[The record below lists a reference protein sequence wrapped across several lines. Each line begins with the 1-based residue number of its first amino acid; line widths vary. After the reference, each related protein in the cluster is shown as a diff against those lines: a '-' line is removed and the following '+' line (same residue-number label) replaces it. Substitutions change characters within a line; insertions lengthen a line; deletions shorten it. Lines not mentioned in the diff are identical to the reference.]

1 MAEVPSP
8 EVTQSQGVS
17 RDPGAERPLDPDATR
32 APDPALMGSGTG
44 FASGQILSGQVSG
57 QSPSQIPAQL
67 KTWGN
72 FQLLQL
78 LGRGGFG
85 EVYRAWD
92 PVLER
97 EVALKLLL
105 PRGLDAEQEFTAILA
120 EARAMAKVHHSNI
133 VPVYGVDRREGRVGF
148 WSEFVRGQ
156 TLNALIAA
164 QGVMDEQAAAR
175 TGACLCEALGA
186 VHAAGLLHRD
196 IKPGNA
202 MRDESGRVLLMDF
215 GLSQNLLAGSG
226 WSGTPAY
233 MAPEVAAGQAATVQ
247 SDLFSLGVLL
257 RFLTTGV
264 VTPAAVVPARLAGIV
279 RRATEADPR
288 MRYASAAQMGAELAK
303 LTQASQAAVQAAVQP
318 DTRSWR
324 EKRKQEKREEEERKK
339 KDRGPLRRLYPLIG
353 LAITLWFVFG
363 QHWWAKIHEAG
374 VSVTQPGYQDT
385 LAANEALKRYDI
397 QGYTDKA
404 IALYELALRRTPDDA
419 LAEAGLARAY
429 WRKYLDTSEAKWAD
443 SANLAVTKAM
453 AMNSN
458 LAPVQM
464 TAGAMHADQNKFDV
478 GLQELEKAVELD
490 PNSAEAHGALGR
502 AYRQQNRMED
512 AKKEY
517 EQAIDL
523 DDDDWRWP
531 YLLGAMQIDT
541 GKFGDAEESL
551 KTALEKTPENARVE
565 YDLGLVYLKEDRLD
579 DARETLEK
587 SLKRDPRADT
597 MMALG
602 NVNFRQHDFES
613 AIAAYKRATEAA
625 PEQYDAWGNLAEVYA
640 VSGEHRD
647 AAAAAYKK
655 AAALAEE
662 QRKHTPGD
670 TYVISS
676 LGKYY
681 ASLHDEARAVPLLRR
696 AIALAS
702 KDPDVAERVAEAYEV
717 LGRRKEAIE
726 FLTKA
731 LQLGYSANYA
741 KASPALKSLRSDPDA
756 PPAIRETGSS
766 K

>member
-8 EVTQSQGVS
+8 EVTQSQSIS
-17 RDPGAERPLDPDATR
+17 RDSGAARPFDPDATR
-32 APDPALMGSGTG
+32 APDANLMGSETASEPGQS
-44 FASGQILSGQVSG
+44 SGQPASRT
-57 QSPSQIPAQL
+57 PAQL

-105 PRGLDAEQEFTAILA
+105 PRGLDPEQEFTAILA
-120 EARAMAKVHHSNI
+120 EARAMARVHHANI

-156 TLNALIAA
+156 TLNAFIAA
-164 QGVMDEQAAAR
+164 QGAMDERAAAQ
-175 TGACLCEALGA
+175 TGVALCDALGA

-202 MRDESGRVLLMDF
+202 MRDENGRILLMDF

-233 MAPEVAAGQAATVQ
+233 MAPEIAAGQAATVQ
-247 SDLFSLGVLL
+247 GDLYSMGVLL
-257 RFLTTGV
+257 RFLTTGSA
-264 VTPAAVVPARLAGIV
+264 TPAAAVPQRLAAIV

-288 MRYASAAQMGAELAK
+288 LRHASAAQMGAELAG
-303 LTQASQAAVQAAVQP
+303 LARTLQEAEQVEP
-318 DTRSWR
+318 RRSPKDR
-324 EKRKQEKREEEERKK
+324 GDKKKERQK
-339 KDRGPLRRLYPLIG
+339 KDRGPLSKLYPIVPLV
-353 LAITLWFVFG
+353 LVFWFIFG

-374 VSVTQPGYQDT
+374 MSVARPGYQDT
-385 LAANEALKRYDI
+385 LAANEALARYDI
-397 QGYTDKA
+397 PGNTDKA
-404 IALYELALRRTPDDA
+404 IALYESALKRTPDDA

-429 WRKYLDTSEAKWAD
+429 WRKYLDTSDAQWVN
-443 SANLAVTKAM
+443 SANQAITKAM
-453 AMNSN
+453 TMNAN

-464 TAGAMHADQNKFDV
+464 TAGMIHADQGKFDV
-478 GLQELEKAVELD
+478 GLQELQKATELD
-490 PNSAEAHGALGR
+490 PNSADAHGALGE
-502 AYRQQNRMED
+502 AYRQQGRLD
-512 AKKEY
+512 GAKKEY

-523 DDDDWRWP
+523 DDDNWRWP

-541 GKFGDAEESL
+541 GKFSDAEASL
-551 KTALEKTPENARVE
+551 KKALEKTPENARVL

-579 DARETLEK
+579 DARKTFEK
-587 SLKRDPRADT
+587 SLKLDPGANT
-597 MMALG
+597 MMAQG
-602 NVNFRQHDFES
+602 DVFYRQNDFAS
-613 AIAAYKRATEAA
+613 AIATYKRAVDAA
-625 PEQYDAWGNLAEVYA
+625 PGQFDAWGNLAETYI
-640 VSGEHRD
+640 
-647 AAAAAYKK
+647 AAGKRETQATEAFQK

-662 QRKHTPGD
+662 ERKRTPD
-670 TYVISS
+670 DSYTISM

-681 ASLHDEARAVPLLRR
+681 ASLHNETRALPLLRK
-696 AIALAS
+696 AIALAP

-717 LGRRKEAIE
+717 LGRRKDALES
-726 FLTKA
+726 LTKA
-731 LQLGYSANYA
+731 LQLGYPANYA
-741 KASPALKSLRSDPDA
+741 KASPTFKSLRRDPDA

>member
-8 EVTQSQGVS
+8 EVTQSQSLS
-17 RDPGAERPLDPDATR
+17 RDLGAARPSDPDATR
-32 APDPALMGSGTG
+32 APDSALMRSETG
-44 FASGQILSGQVSG
+44 FAPGQKSG
-57 QSPSQIPAQL
+57 QSPSQTPAQL

-105 PRGLDAEQEFTAILA
+105 PRGLDPEQEFTAILA
-120 EARAMAKVHHSNI
+120 EARAMARVHHANI
-133 VPVYGVDRREGRVGF
+133 VPVHGVDRREGRVGF

-156 TLNALIAA
+156 TLNAFIAA
-164 QGVMDEQAAAR
+164 QGVMDERAAAQA
-175 TGACLCEALGA
+175 GAALCDALGA

-202 MRDESGRVLLMDF
+202 MRDENGRVLLMDF

-233 MAPEVAAGQAATVQ
+233 MAPEIAAGQAATVQ
-247 SDLFSLGVLL
+247 GDLYSMGVLL
-257 RFLTTGV
+257 RFLTTGS
-264 VTPAAVVPARLAGIV
+264 VTPAAAVPPRLGAIV
-279 RRATEADPR
+279 RRATEVDPR
-288 MRYASAAQMGAELAK
+288 MRYASAVQMGAELAE
-303 LTQASQAAVQAAVQP
+303 LAQP
-318 DTRSWR
+318 RREAEPQEPRSRLKDRR
-324 EKRKQEKREEEERKK
+324 EEKRERQE
-339 KDRGPLRRLYPLIG
+339 KDRRPFWRLYPIVA
-353 LAITLWFVFG
+353 LALAFWFIFG

-374 VSVTQPGYQDT
+374 TSAARPGYQDT
-385 LAANEALKRYDI
+385 LAANEALARYDI
-397 QGYTDKA
+397 PGNTDKA
-404 IALYELALRRTPDDA
+404 IALYGSALKRTPDDA

-429 WRKYLDTSEAKWAD
+429 WRKYLDTSEAQWAD
-443 SANLAVTKAM
+443 SANQAVTKAM
-453 AMNSN
+453 TMNAS
-458 LAPVQM
+458 LALVQM
-464 TAGAMHADQNKFDV
+464 TAGAMHVDQGKFDV
-478 GLQELEKAVELD
+478 GLEELQKAVQFD
-490 PNSAEAHGALGR
+490 PNSAEVHGALGR
-502 AYRQQNRMED
+502 AYSQQGRMDD

-523 DDDDWRWP
+523 DDDNWRWP

-541 GKFGDAEESL
+541 GKFSDAEASL
-551 KTALEKTPENARVE
+551 KRALEKTHENARVL

-579 DARETLEK
+579 DARGTFEK
-587 SLKRDPRADT
+587 SLKLDPRADT

-602 NVNFRQHDFES
+602 SVYFRQDNFES
-613 AIAAYKRATEAA
+613 AIATYERAVGVA
-625 PEQYDAWGNLAEVYA
+625 PKQFDAWGNLAETYI
-640 VSGEHRD
+640 
-647 AAAAAYKK
+647 AAGKHETQAAEAFQK

-662 QRKHTPGD
+662 ERKRTPND
-670 TYVISS
+670 SYTVSM

-681 ASLHDEARAVPLLRR
+681 SSLHNETRALPLLRK
-696 AIALAS
+696 AIALTP

-717 LGRRKEAIE
+717 LGRRKDALE
-726 FLTKA
+726 FITKA

-741 KASPALKSLRSDPDA
+741 KASPTFKSLRLDPDA

>member
-1 MAEVPSP
+1 MADVPSP

-17 RDPGAERPLDPDATR
+17 RDLGAARPLEPDATR
-32 APDPALMGSGTG
+32 APDPALMGSETG
-44 FASGQILSGQVSG
+44 IAPGQISG
-57 QSPSQIPAQL
+57 QSSSRTPVQL

-105 PRGLDAEQEFTAILA
+105 PRGLDPEQEFTAILA
-120 EARAMAKVHHSNI
+120 EARAMARVHHANI

-156 TLNALIAA
+156 TLNAFIAA
-164 QGVMDEQAAAR
+164 QGVMDERVAAQ
-175 TGACLCEALGA
+175 TGAALCDALGA
-186 VHAAGLLHRD
+186 VHAVGLLHRD

-202 MRDESGRVLLMDF
+202 MRDDSGRVLLMDF

-233 MAPEVAAGQAATVQ
+233 MAPEMAAGQAATVQ
-247 SDLFSLGVLL
+247 GDLYSMGVLL
-257 RFLTTGV
+257 RFLTTGE
-264 VTPAAVVPARLAGIV
+264 VTPQAVVPPGLAAIV
-279 RRATEADPR
+279 RRATETDPR
-288 MRYASAAQMGAELAK
+288 MRYASAAQMGAELAG
-303 LTQASQAAVQAAVQP
+303 LAQAPQEAEQP
-318 DTRSWR
+318 EPRSR
-324 EKRKQEKREEEERKK
+324 RKERREEKEERQK
-339 KDRGPLRRLYPLIG
+339 KDRGPLRRLYPIAG
-353 LAITLWFVFG
+353 LVLGFWFIFG

-374 VSVTQPGYQDT
+374 VSVAQPGYQDT
-385 LAANEALKRYDI
+385 LAANEALARYDI
-397 QGYTDKA
+397 PGNTDKA
-404 IALYELALRRTPDDA
+404 IALYASALKQTPDDA

-429 WRKYLDTSEAKWAD
+429 WRKYLDTSEAQWAD
-443 SANLAVTKAM
+443 SATQAVTKAM
-453 AMNSN
+453 TMNAS

-464 TAGAMHADQNKFDV
+464 TAGAMHVDQGKFDV
-478 GLQELEKAVELD
+478 GIEELQKAVQLD
-490 PNSAEAHGALGR
+490 PDSAEVHGTLGR
-502 AYRQQNRMED
+502 AYRQQGRTDD

-523 DDDDWRWP
+523 DDDNWRWP

-541 GKFGDAEESL
+541 GKFSDAEASL
-551 KTALEKTPENARVE
+551 KTAIEKTPENARVL

-587 SLKRDPRADT
+587 SLKLDPRADT
-597 MMALG
+597 LMALG
-602 NVNFRQHDFES
+602 NVYFRQNDFES
-613 AIAAYKRATEAA
+613 AIATYKRAADVA
-625 PEQYDAWGNLAEVYA
+625 PGQFDAWGNLAEAYIA
-640 VSGEHRD
+640 DGKHETQ
-647 AAAAAYKK
+647 AAAAFQK

-662 QRKHTPGD
+662 ERKRTPND
-670 TYVISS
+670 SYTISM

-681 ASLHDEARAVPLLRR
+681 SSLHNETRAVPLLRK
-696 AIALAS
+696 AIALAP
-702 KDPDVAERVAEAYEV
+702 KNPDVAERVAEAYEV
-717 LGRRKEAIE
+717 LGRRKDALE
-726 FLTKA
+726 FITRA

-741 KASPALKSLRSDPDA
+741 KASPTFKSLRNDPDA

-766 K
+766 KEQQRRKE

>member
-1 MAEVPSP
+1 MADVPSP

-17 RDPGAERPLDPDATR
+17 RDLGAARPLEPDATR
-32 APDPALMGSGTG
+32 APDPALMGSETG
-44 FASGQILSGQVSG
+44 IAPGQISG
-57 QSPSQIPAQL
+57 QSPSRTPVQL

-105 PRGLDAEQEFTAILA
+105 PRGLDPEQEFTAILA
-120 EARAMAKVHHSNI
+120 EARAMARVHHANI

-156 TLNALIAA
+156 TLNAFIAA
-164 QGVMDEQAAAR
+164 QGVMDERVAAQ
-175 TGACLCEALGA
+175 TGAALCDALGA
-186 VHAAGLLHRD
+186 VHAVGLLHRD

-202 MRDESGRVLLMDF
+202 MRDDSGRVLLMDF

-233 MAPEVAAGQAATVQ
+233 MAPEMAAGQAATVQ
-247 SDLFSLGVLL
+247 GDLYSMGVLL
-257 RFLTTGV
+257 RFLTTGE
-264 VTPAAVVPARLAGIV
+264 VTPQAVVPPGLAAIV
-279 RRATEADPR
+279 RRATETDPR
-288 MRYASAAQMGAELAK
+288 MRYASAAQMGAELAG
-303 LTQASQAAVQAAVQP
+303 LAQAPQEAEQP
-318 DTRSWR
+318 EPRSR
-324 EKRKQEKREEEERKK
+324 RKERREEKEERQK
-339 KDRGPLRRLYPLIG
+339 KDRGPLRRLYPIAG
-353 LAITLWFVFG
+353 LVLGFWFIFG

-374 VSVTQPGYQDT
+374 VSVAQPGYQDT
-385 LAANEALKRYDI
+385 LAANEALARYDI
-397 QGYTDKA
+397 PGNTDKA
-404 IALYELALRRTPDDA
+404 IALYASALKQTPDDA

-429 WRKYLDTSEAKWAD
+429 WRKYLDTSEAQWAD
-443 SANLAVTKAM
+443 SATQAVTKAM
-453 AMNSN
+453 TMNAS

-464 TAGAMHADQNKFDV
+464 TAGAMHVDQGKFDV
-478 GLQELEKAVELD
+478 GIEELQKAVQLD
-490 PNSAEAHGALGR
+490 PDSAEVHGTLGR
-502 AYRQQNRMED
+502 AYRQQGRMDD

-523 DDDDWRWP
+523 DDDNWRWP

-541 GKFGDAEESL
+541 GKFSDAEASL
-551 KTALEKTPENARVE
+551 KTALEKTPENARVL

-587 SLKRDPRADT
+587 SLKLDPRADT
-597 MMALG
+597 LMALG
-602 NVNFRQHDFES
+602 NVYFRQNDFES
-613 AIAAYKRATEAA
+613 AIATYKRAADVA
-625 PEQYDAWGNLAEVYA
+625 PGQFDAWGNLAEAYIA
-640 VSGEHRD
+640 DGKHETQ
-647 AAAAAYKK
+647 AAAAFQK

-662 QRKHTPGD
+662 ERKRTPND
-670 TYVISS
+670 SYTISM

-681 ASLHDEARAVPLLRR
+681 SSLHNETRAVPLLRK
-696 AIALAS
+696 AIALAP
-702 KDPDVAERVAEAYEV
+702 KNPDVAERVAEAYEV
-717 LGRRKEAIE
+717 LGRRKDALE
-726 FLTKA
+726 FIIRA

-741 KASPALKSLRSDPDA
+741 KASPAFKSLRGDPDA

-766 K
+766 KEQQRRKE